1 MSVLRNQ
8 TYANVDDAYFL
19 LNNNNVNF
27 LSSLNVYNGSI
38 NVSEINLD
46 AIRMDCAILNS
57 TPTLLLNGIPVASTS
72 SFTSSVVTWSSYP
85 ALSPITYAVGGGV
98 ANLTN
103 VNALSNLSSATVV
116 GGTITANTTLAAGT
130 SISTPSITVS
140 TINGA
145 PFPSIVSPALL
156 NITSAPIS
164 NGLSIPVD
172 LSTLGS
178 GFYMME
184 VYISAGGTDPFTCSA
199 ILRNYGSQVIGGSF
213 HCPVISGN
221 PPSFAN
227 CVSIQDAGSG
237 SNTVNVIIYAN
248 SAFALGQVAQIAVY
262 RLT

>member
-8 TYANVDDAYFL
+8 TYANVDDSFFL

-57 TPTLLLNGIPVASTS
+57 TPTLLLNGTPVASTS

-130 SISTPSITVS
+130 SISTPSLTVS

-145 PFPSIVSPALL
+145 PFPSPTTALI
-156 NITSAPIS
+156 NITSAPIT
-164 NGLSIPVD
+164 NGVVIPVD
-172 LSTLGS
+172 CSTLPS

-184 VYISAGGTDPFTCSA
+184 VYISAGGTDPFTCST
-199 ILRNYGSQVIGGSF
+199 ILRNFGSQIFGGCF

-227 CVSIQDAGSG
+227 CVSIQDNGSG
-237 SNTVNVIIYAN
+237 SNTVSVIIYAN
-248 SAFALGQVAQIAVY
+248 NASAIGQVAQISVY